1 MAMTVRALLE
11 RPRLQL
17 TLVGGEMGLDGEIT
31 WAHASDLPSPWDW
44 MGPGELLLTNGT
56 GIGHAPDAQVRF
68 LERLARIGASGLVIG
83 LGTGGAPLT
92 AELAARSEELE
103 LPLLTVPYSVR
114 FSDIIRMVAEGQDA
128 PGGERLSDIAQ
139 FYDLL
144 RLSLAAG
151 DLGPG
156 TFEALGRQLGLRLS
170 LVDAATGESVFD
182 QDQPIPLGQA
192 LARSVAE
199 HGHAIPGLLRLT
211 GDGTPDGD
219 VCAVAVTV
227 PGEHLTALIVEP
239 LGDSWPSTAVL
250 QHVAVA
256 GAVQLAQIVSQ
267 RQRDHRLGG
276 QLLEQLLDPRPAR
289 SLATSGIDLGSCVLA
304 LLRPAQPTAEDAF
317 HRACSLARIP
327 VLLLRREDLLHAIL
341 PESAL
346 MGLLPDRLA
355 DLGCSAGVSDVI
367 GTADRMRDASSE
379 AAWALSIAERD
390 RAQLV
395 RFGDRHSLLMPR
407 TPAEAQLLVD
417 QILGTVL
424 EYDQVHGTHL
434 TQTIRAIVAAEGS
447 WRQAAAE
454 VHVHKQTLGYRL
466 RKVEQLTGRGFTRTQ
481 HLAEWWFALQAY
493 DLLAT
498 CRSTLTRRIRAFLF
512 HKASVAFWL
521 A

>member
-1 MAMTVRALLE
+1 MAMTVRTLLE

-17 TLVGGEMGLDGEIT
+17 TLVGGEVGLDREIS

-56 GIGHAPDAQVRF
+56 GIGHTPEAQVQF
-68 LERLARIGASGLVIG
+68 LERLARIRASGLVIG

-114 FSDIIRMVAEGQDA
+114 FSDVVRTVAESHDA

-151 DLGPG
+151 DLGPA
-156 TFEALGRQLGLRLS
+156 TFDALGRQLGLRLS
-170 LVDAATGESVFD
+170 LVDAETGESVFD
-182 QDQPIPLGQA
+182 TTQPTPLGQA
-192 LARSVAE
+192 LARSVAK

-211 GDGTPDGD
+211 RDGTPDGD
-219 VCAVAVTV
+219 VCAIAVAV
-227 PGEHLTALIVEP
+227 PGEQLTALIVEP
-239 LGDSWPSTAVL
+239 LGDRWPSTAVL

-276 QLLEQLLDPRPAR
+276 QLLEQLLDPGPDR
-289 SLATSGIDLGSCVLA
+289 SLATSLVANGIDLGDCVLA
-304 LLRPAQPTAEDAF
+304 LLRPAQPTADDAF

-327 VLLLRREDLLHAIL
+327 VLLLRRDDMLHAIL
-341 PESAL
+341 PEPAVTS
-346 MGLLPDRLA
+346 LLPDRLA

-379 AAWALSIAERD
+379 AAWALSLAERD
-390 RAQLV
+390 QSRLV
-395 RFGDRHSLLMPR
+395 RFGDRHGLLMPR

-424 EYDQVHGTHL
+424 EYDQVHGAHL
-434 TQTIRAIVAAEGS
+434 THTIRAIVAADGS

-466 RKVEQLTGRGFTRTQ
+466 RKVEELTGRGFTRTQ

-498 CRSTLTRRIRAFLF
+498 CRSTLPATSAP
-512 HKASVAFWL
+512 S
-521 A
+521 